1 MCFFSDLKILRQ
13 WESNTWKGNKNDNIK
28 IDYPYVLK
36 PINEGSSIGVQI
48 IFSHGDYLEL
58 KDNSSIIME
67 KMIIEEYVPGIE
79 LQTADATS
87 LSA

>member
-1 MCFFSDLKILRQ
+1 
-13 WESNTWKGNKNDNIK
+13 
-28 IDYPYVLK
+28 
-36 PINEGSSIGVQI
+36 VQI